1 MCQIPRQVF
10 NQHIQQNEEL
20 ETFFSQERV
29 NDKSTT
35 SEIETAYIHDDPQE
49 IFDEDILSSAI
60 GDLNFEEP
68 DSDVEFDD
76 TQSQAA
82 EESDDDS
89 WSDEELNSTE
99 TSQLQ
104 LPEKTQED
112 VVIDNL
118 RQWASSTQVPYIHV
132 SSLLKVLHKDAGY
145 ASWEISH
152 FDLEASLVRF
162 LVALQSKGIK
172 IPSEIKL
179 LFNADGLPL
188 SKSGSNEFW
197 PILVRIQGYDFV
209 FGAGIYQ
216 GRGKPADVNVY
227 LKFFAADIHQLRR
240 SGLQF
245 EGQTIT
251 VSVCGMSSDAPA
263 TAYILNIKGHNA
275 FHGCRICT
283 TRGSWTPTI
292 SKRTNARSGGRVTF
306 PEINAPLRS
315 DSSFRKRENIQ
326 HHNKNQIRSVVEDII
341 DDLTADVHLDYMH
354 LVCIGCFKKLLN
366 VFFCHPFDNI
376 RLSPASLLAISAFRE
391 HVRQYIPSDFAR
403 KPRSAK
409 DLPRWKATELRLDLL
424 YLCPV
429 IYKCF
434 ITKNSYDHLMLLHV
448 SIRLLLERD
457 SCQADAD
464 YANELLRLFVQVS
477 SQLYGPAFV
486 TFNIHSL
493 IHLAKGVK
501 KHGSLEDTSAFC
513 FENKLQVYK
522 NMVRPCGRSLEQ
534 LVRRIDQECKISVL
548 SVTSRVSSAAQKP
561 LVLKMLHFCGPILP
575 GLLSGK
581 QYKQLVLENT
591 ILTNS
596 LPDNCVIIEGNH
608 VVLIANFVWEYE
620 KLYVIGRRY
629 LHQENYFSYPL
640 PSSNIYEIVV
650 SQLSHTL
657 ESFEFCEVKYK
668 CIRIPTFFPETGSYF
683 VSKLLNLNIN

>member
-1 MCQIPRQVF
+1 M
-10 NQHIQQNEEL
+10 
-20 ETFFSQERV
+20 
-29 NDKSTT
+29 
-35 SEIETAYIHDDPQE
+35 
-49 IFDEDILSSAI
+49 
-60 GDLNFEEP
+60 
-68 DSDVEFDD
+68 
-76 TQSQAA
+76 
-82 EESDDDS
+82 
-89 WSDEELNSTE
+89 
-99 TSQLQ
+99 
-104 LPEKTQED
+104 
-112 VVIDNL
+112 
-118 RQWASSTQVPYIHV
+118 
-132 SSLLKVLHKDAGY
+132 
-145 ASWEISH
+145 
-152 FDLEASLVRF
+152 
-162 LVALQSKGIK
+162 
-172 IPSEIKL
+172 
-179 LFNADGLPL
+179 
-188 SKSGSNEFW
+188 
-197 PILVRIQGYDFV
+197 
-209 FGAGIYQ
+209 
-216 GRGKPADVNVY
+216 Y
-227 LKFFAADIHQLRR
+227 LKFFAADIHHLKR

-245 EGQTIT
+245 EGQTIN

-306 PEINAPLRS
+306 PDINAPLRS

-326 HHNKNQIRSVVEDII
+326 HHNNNHIRSVVEDLI

-354 LVCIGCFKKLLN
+354 LVCIGCFKKILN

-391 HVRQYIPSDFAR
+391 HIRQYIPNDFAR

-429 IYKCF
+429 IYKSF
-434 ITKNSYDHLMLLHV
+434 ITKNCYDHLMLLHV

-477 SQLYGPAFV
+477 SQLYGPEFV

-493 IHLAKGVK
+493 IHLARGVK

-534 LVRRIDQECKISVL
+534 LVRRIDQECRISVL
-548 SVTSRVSSAAQKP
+548 CVTPRVSSAAQKP
-561 LVLKMLHFCGPILP
+561 LVLKKLHFCGPILP

-596 LPDNCVIIEGNH
+596 LPDNCVIIEGNQ
-608 VVLIANFVWEYE
+608 VVLIANFVWKHE

-629 LHQENYFSYPL
+629 LHQENLFSYPL

-650 SQLSHTL
+650 SQLADTL
-657 ESFEFCEVKYK
+657 ESFEFCKVKYK
-668 CIRIPTFFPETGSYF
+668 CIRIPASFPETGSYF